1 MLGTKPFP
9 KKWWYD
15 LQSMDVFPTGNGLN
29 HYNVD
34 GDMYVPVNWA
44 NVVQSLS
51 KSLLIYH
58 NLLTINIIILNHIEG
73 LVADHSDSIA
83 NTLELL
89 QSCTK
94 P

>member
-1 MLGTKPFP
+1 
-9 KKWWYD
+9 
-15 LQSMDVFPTGNGLN
+15 MDVFPTGNGLN
-29 HYNVD
+29 YYNVD

-44 NVVQSLS
+44 NVVQPLS

-83 NTLELL
+83 NTLKLL